1 MPPPHRLRTRAVSGL
16 TPPCCYTQIR
26 ALSYLAEASESE
38 QSESELSL
46 NDRCIRNVTDFF
58 GGHLGS
64 KGTRHAENQ
73 NVHDALLTAVVDGKM
88 KEDRLILAVS
98 KLFGAGWR
106 AVEAAVLR
114 RVKLDDE
121 CIERT
126 HGALAEAGMLP
137 RTVSI
142 VMSDNGG
149 DPSAGGFNLPF
160 RGTKATLFEVSCCV
174 VVVVAAAATLQVTA
188 YRTPLMHLCSTLR

>member
-1 MPPPHRLRTRAVSGL
+1 MAAIPPFHLHYALQSPHDPLQVPQAYVDD
-16 TPPCCYTQIR
+16 PACAAI
-26 ALSYLAEASESE
+26 A
-38 QSESELSL
+38 
-46 NDRCIRNVTDFF
+46 D
-58 GGHLGS
+58 
-64 KGTRHAENQ
+64 GTRRIYCGL
-73 NVHDALLTAVVDGKM
+73 V
-88 KEDRLILAVS
+88 RFS
-98 KLFGAGWR
+98 
-106 AVEAAVLR
+106 
-114 RVKLDDE
+114 DE

-174 VVVVAAAATLQVTA
+174 VVVVVVAAAATLQVTA
-188 YRTPLMHLCSTLR
+188 YRTPLMHWCSTLR

>member
-1 MPPPHRLRTRAVSGL
+1 M
-16 TPPCCYTQIR
+16 
-26 ALSYLAEASESE
+26 SYLAEASESE

-126 HGALAEAGMLP
+126 EGVWQRRSRAKRCDAFKLP
-137 RTVSI
+137 
-142 VMSDNGG
+142 
-149 DPSAGGFNLPF
+149 GFLLMQHDEELF
-160 RGTKATLFEVSCCV
+160 RFDSGHSTPMRKHIGYREFEVSF
-174 VVVVAAAATLQVTA
+174 ADS
-188 YRTPLMHLCSTLR
+188 H